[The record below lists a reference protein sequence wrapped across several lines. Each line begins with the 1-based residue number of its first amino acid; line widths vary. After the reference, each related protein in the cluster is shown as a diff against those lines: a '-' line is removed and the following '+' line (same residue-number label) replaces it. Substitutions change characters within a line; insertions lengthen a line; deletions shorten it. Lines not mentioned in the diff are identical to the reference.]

1 MTAATGQGP
10 VWCWTCSAVQV
21 SPVDCCHGRGHLGE
35 RPFDRARVQDAL
47 TANGVTTRVRG
58 VLADDARA
66 AGMLAGQAGRERWL
80 ERVSPLIRSARG
92 LADDLAGSLPEPAS
106 QEVGA

>member
-1 MTAATGQGP
+1 
-10 VWCWTCSAVQV
+10 VVLV
-21 SPVDCCHGRGHLGE
+21 GE
-35 RPFDRARVQDAL
+35 RPFSRAKVQDAL
-47 TANGVTTRVRG
+47 ATNGIAAQIRG

-66 AGMLAGQAGRERWL
+66 AGMLGGQPGRDRWL

-92 LADDLAGSLPEPAS
+92 LAADLAGSLPAPAG

>member
-1 MTAATGQGP
+1 VLHLGYRLEALGRVGVAAE
-10 VWCWTCSAVQV
+10 VILV
-21 SPVDCCHGRGHLGE
+21 GE

-47 TANGVTTRVRG
+47 AANGATARVRD

-66 AGMLAGQAGRERWL
+66 AGMLAGQPGRERWL

-92 LADDLAGSLPEPAS
+92 LADDLAGSLPEPAG